1 MTALLL
7 IGAPLVS
14 GFASM
19 SSTCG
24 DNENWFQTL
33 VATAPAEQFGGL
45 DPSMM
50 TCAMMTA
57 QCGAPSFKLICADT
71 CEYHGAC
78 TGDDALALLFAPNPD
93 DEGAEEEEGESDDS
107 NNDDNN
113 DNDEN
118 PMSGPMTC
126 ATLPVMEALVMGL
139 GNSEGNEA
147 DFDAAAV
154 TALFSIAN
162 EICGTSRRARARRAR
177 KLTDAPRMDA
187 PKAHKL
193 AAAMLRSIKTTV
205 HRLAQVR
212 GLGQ

>member
-24 DNENWFQTL
+24 DKENWLQT
-33 VATAPAEQFGGL
+33 VVGTAPAEEFGGV
-45 DPSMM
+45 DPSLL
-50 TCAMMTA
+50 TCPVMTA
-57 QCGAPSFKLICADT
+57 SCGSPTFKLICADT
-71 CEYHGAC
+71 CQYHGAC
-78 TGDDALALLFAPNPD
+78 TGDAALALLFPGD
-93 DEGAEEEEGESDDS
+93 DEEGEEGESDDS

-118 PMSGPMTC
+118 QSPMTC
-126 ATLPVMEALVMGL
+126 ATLPFMEAVMMAL

-147 DFDAAAV
+147 DVAAT

-162 EICGTSRRARARRAR
+162 EVCGTSRRAR

>member
-1 MTALLL
+1 MT
-7 IGAPLVS
+7 G
-14 GFASM
+14 
-19 SSTCG
+19 TCG
-24 DNENWFQTL
+24 
-33 VATAPAEQFGGL
+33 
-45 DPSMM
+45 M
-50 TCAMMTA
+50 
-57 QCGAPSFKLICADT
+57 PSFKLICAGT
-71 CEYHGAC
+71 CQYHGPC

-93 DEGAEEEEGESDDS
+93 DEEGEEGESDDS

-118 PMSGPMTC
+118 QSPMTC
-126 ATLPVMEALVMGL
+126 ATLALAQALMGL
-139 GNSEGNEA
+139 GNSTANEA
-147 DFDAAAV
+147 DAAAMS
-154 TALFSIAN
+154 ALFSIAN
-162 EICGTSRRARARRAR
+162 EVCGTSRRAR

>member
-24 DNENWFQTL
+24 DKENWLQT
-33 VATAPAEQFGGL
+33 VVGTAPADEFGGV
-45 DPSMM
+45 DPSLL
-50 TCAMMTA
+50 TCPVMTA
-57 QCGAPSFKLICADT
+57 SCGAPSIKLICAGT
-71 CEYHGAC
+71 CQYHGAC
-78 TGDDALALLFAPNPD
+78 TGDAAVALLFAPPPD
-93 DEGAEEEEGESDDS
+93 DEGEEEEEGESDDS

-118 PMSGPMTC
+118 QSPMTC
-126 ATLPVMEALVMGL
+126 AMLALTQALMGL
-139 GNSEGNEA
+139 GNSTGNEA
-147 DFDAAAV
+147 DAAAMS
-154 TALFSIAN
+154 ALFSIAN
-162 EICGTSRRARARRAR
+162 EICGTSRRAR

>member
-24 DNENWFQTL
+24 DKENWLQTAL
-33 VATAPAEQFGGL
+33 SNAQAEDFGGVN
-45 DPSMM
+45 PSLL
-50 TCAMMTA
+50 TCPMMTA
-57 QCGAPSFKLICADT
+57 QCGVPSLKLICAGT
-71 CEYHGAC
+71 CEYRGAC
-78 TGDDALALLFAPNPD
+78 TGDDALALLFTPNPD
-93 DEGAEEEEGESDDS
+93 DEEGESDDS

-113 DNDEN
+113 ENDEN
-118 PMSGPMTC
+118 QSPMTC
-126 ATLPVMEALVMGL
+126 ATLPVMEALIMGL

-147 DFDAAAV
+147 DFDAAAM
-154 TALFSIAN
+154 TPLFSIAN
-162 EICGTSRRARARRAR
+162 EICGTSRRAR
-177 KLTDAPRMDA
+177 KLTDAPQMDA